1 MTVTAGSD
9 HYELAST
16 VTTRTL
22 GYDVTVSVEETCT
35 LAGTTAAT
43 CTATAGGEADG
54 THTSQTAVVT
64 VASPTY
70 YRYDVEITGG
80 ADKTKN
86 PSPTCGSEGTATNL
100 NAKSTAIWALAGTF
114 GVATLLTML

>member
-1 MTVTAGSD
+1 M
-9 HYELAST
+9 
-16 VTTRTL
+16 

-43 CTATAGGEADG
+43 CTATAGGQADG
-54 THTSQTAVVT
+54 THTSATAVVT

-70 YRYDVEITGG
+70 YRFDVEITGG

-86 PSPTCGSEGTATNL
+86 PSPTCSSEGVATNL

-114 GVATLLTML
+114 GVASLLTML